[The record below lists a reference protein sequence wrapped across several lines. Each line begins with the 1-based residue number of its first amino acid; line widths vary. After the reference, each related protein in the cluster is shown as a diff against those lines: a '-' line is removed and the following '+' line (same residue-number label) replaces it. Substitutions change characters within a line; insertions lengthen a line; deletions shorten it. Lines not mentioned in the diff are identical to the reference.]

1 MEMYVLQVK
10 YNKEIQVKNTLEEM
24 RFSVFHPTAEMIIR
38 SKGQWKS
45 QIKPVFP
52 QYIFVECELTSEN
65 YRRIKSVS
73 GAIRFLGAENPE
85 PLPADEKEYIML
97 LNNGGE
103 IVRASE
109 IEVLPDGTKKVVSGM
124 LKKYEDK
131 IVFTNL
137 RQRRAGIELEL
148 CGKTHFITLPVT
160 EKTVCEHLCG

>member
-10 YNKEIQVKNTLEEM
+10 YNKEIQVKNTLEEIG
-24 RFSVFHPTAEMIIR
+24 FSVFHPTAEMIIR

-73 GAIRFLGAENPE
+73 GAIRFLGTENPE

-103 IVRASE
+103 TVRASE
-109 IEVLPDGTKKVVSGM
+109 IEVFPDGTKKVVSGM

-131 IVFTNL
+131 ISFINL
-137 RQRRAGIELEL
+137 RQRRAGIELAL
-148 CGKTHFITLPVT
+148 CGKKHFIILPVT

>member
-10 YNKEIQVKNTLEEM
+10 YSKEIQLKDALEEM
-24 RFSVFHPTAEMIIR
+24 GFSVLHPTAEMIIR
-38 SKGQWKS
+38 NKGQWKS

-52 QYIFVECELTSEN
+52 QYLFVECEMTSEN
-65 YRRIKSVS
+65 YRSIKSVS
-73 GAIRFLGAENPE
+73 GVVRFLGAENPE

-131 IVFTNL
+131 ISFINL
-137 RQRRAGIELEL
+137 RQRRAKIELEL
-148 CGKTHFITLPVT
+148 CGKKHFITLPVT
-160 EKTVCEHLCG
+160 EKNSM